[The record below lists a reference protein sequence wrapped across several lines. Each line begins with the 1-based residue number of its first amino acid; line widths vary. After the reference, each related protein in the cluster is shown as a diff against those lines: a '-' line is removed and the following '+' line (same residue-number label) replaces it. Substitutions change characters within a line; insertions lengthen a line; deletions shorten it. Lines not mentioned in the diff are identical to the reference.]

1 MRCCWLELEMQWY
14 ASSSD
19 DEALNADVTAVP
31 AHPRLDVER
40 GRVLLQAAQQAVVA
54 SQRGV
59 HARVLAGEAD
69 LVAAARAAG
78 NHRIV
83 LIIAEERCSNHQ
95 LQTKSRNRGFQKE
108 DSTTKLLSIPTCL
121 LIFQFCSPAGVHRVG
136 RRQRRTHAGER
147 GGIDGPVRVRVL
159 RRPVPLRRRVAGP
172 AALEGGRHRFV
183 GNPVRSDSRAAAAPG
198 EEHCGLL
205 LLVEL
210 RQLVLR
216 HRAAGGVGSAVAV
229 EDARPRPPV
238 VHLL

>member
-83 LIIAEERCSNHQ
+83 LIIAEERCSNQ
-95 LQTKSRNRGFQKE
+95 NCKQNPGTGVSKKKIAQQN
-108 DSTTKLLSIPTCL
+108 CY
-121 LIFQFCSPAGVHRVG
+121 QFLHVC
-136 RRQRRTHAGER
+136 
-147 GGIDGPVRVRVL
+147 
-159 RRPVPLRRRVAGP
+159 
-172 AALEGGRHRFV
+172 
-183 GNPVRSDSRAAAAPG
+183 
-198 EEHCGLL
+198 
-205 LLVEL
+205 
-210 RQLVLR
+210 
-216 HRAAGGVGSAVAV
+216 
-229 EDARPRPPV
+229 
-238 VHLL
+238 